1 MPNDVRERIKSI
13 SDICAIQSFNEKTR
27 SYELC
32 LSDESITKILSVI
45 GAEIEGM
52 KEIYPH
58 EETCRCKECVGVY
71 YKNKTLTDLRARLEN
86 KNGM

>member
-1 MPNDVRERIKSI
+1 MPSEVRERIKMHI
-13 SDICAIQSFNEKTR
+13 NTLLIEHDIDTTIITSKEVDFKADAI
-27 SYELC
+27 LA
-32 LSDESITKILSVI
+32 VI

>member
-45 GAEIEGM
+45 GEEIEGM
-52 KEIYPH
+52 KVKP
-58 EETCRCKECVGVY
+58 EECCCMEGHCSCVVVNS
-71 YKNKTLTDLRARLEN
+71 KLTDLRARLE
-86 KNGM
+86 K

>member
-1 MPNDVRERIKSI
+1 MPNDVREKLANAVYFNVPANYDGSNQDEVIVVMEK
-13 SDICAIQSFNEKTR
+13 CA
-27 SYELC
+27 
-32 LSDESITKILSVI
+32 DAILAVI

-71 YKNKTLTDLRARLEN
+71 YKNKTLTDLRARLEG
-86 KNGM
+86 K